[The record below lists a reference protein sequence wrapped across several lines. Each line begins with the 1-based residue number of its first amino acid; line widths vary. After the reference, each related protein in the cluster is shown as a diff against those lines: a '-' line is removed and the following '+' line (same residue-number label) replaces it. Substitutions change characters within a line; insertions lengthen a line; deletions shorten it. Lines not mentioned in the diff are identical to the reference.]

1 MNTSNGNIPDTK
13 KLRKPAI
20 LSGLSLGCI
29 AAIFVFFQ
37 GEGMTAGLIFA
48 VPGFV
53 VGFLVGYFGYI
64 KRVKQKAHIGV
75 WATEH
80 GWTMLNRLTPEALLK
95 KLGQSDDS
103 PSRWYN
109 LSRSRRCWLTQCCEK
124 EIDGRIAII
133 GKLWHRKGNESE
145 ETAFIAIPVDGS
157 IDHLLVHPHHIL
169 DKFNM
174 FLKLKVAEFESR
186 DFNKLFTV
194 RSEQQGH
201 AFEAMTPSAMEAL
214 MEAKTLHM
222 EIRGNLLIADM
233 PRWTKLGAKKGQK
246 EILNEVIQTH
256 GRDFADELLL
266 ISIAEAFLGATS
278 HEICRPVHGFAPED
292 SPVKFHKNT

>member
-1 MNTSNGNIPDTK
+1 MSNQADISLQLNGIK
-13 KLRKPAI
+13 KKALG
-20 LSGLSLGCI
+20 SGLSLGVI
-29 AAIFVFFQ
+29 FAIFLFIQVEQ
-37 GEGMTAGLIFA
+37 QSSGLISA
-48 VPGFV
+48 I
-53 VGFLVGYFGYI
+53 VGFGIGFLIGYFGYL
-64 KRVKQKAHIGV
+64 RRAKQRAHISI
-75 WATEH
+75 WAKEH
-80 GWTMLNRLTPEALLK
+80 GWTMLNNISPEMLLK
-95 KLGQSDDS
+95 KLGQHDDS

-124 EIDGRIAII
+124 EIDGRIAVI
-133 GKLWHRKGNESE
+133 GKLWHKNGNDSE

-157 IDHLLVHPHHIL
+157 IDHLLIHPHHIL

-194 RSEQQGH
+194 RSEMQGH
-201 AFEAMTPSAMEAL
+201 AFEALTPSAMEAL
-214 MEAKTLHM
+214 MEARTLHM

-233 PRWTKLGAKKGQK
+233 PRWTRLGAKQGKK
-246 EILNEVIQTH
+246 EILNEVIRTH

-266 ISIAEAFLGATS
+266 LSIAEAFLGATS

-292 SPVKFHKNT
+292 SPVRFHTKN